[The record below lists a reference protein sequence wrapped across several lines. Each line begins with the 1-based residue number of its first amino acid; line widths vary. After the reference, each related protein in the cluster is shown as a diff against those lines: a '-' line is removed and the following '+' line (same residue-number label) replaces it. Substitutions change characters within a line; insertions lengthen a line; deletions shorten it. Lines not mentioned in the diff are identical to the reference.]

1 MNTASFH
8 HLSEFDKH
16 HLILT
21 LQEESVGLD
30 GFIAIH
36 RGGARKA
43 FGATRLW
50 QYASSDEALR
60 DALRLSKLMSYK
72 SALAGFSFGG
82 AKAVL
87 MRRPM
92 GRSSRQL
99 LLKAYAKKV
108 HELDGQ
114 FITGADMGLSQ
125 RDLLL
130 MKQETPFMVGAR
142 VNPARYTGLGIFYA
156 IQVALKEMF
165 GTESIEGKTFAIEG
179 LGKIG
184 KSLLHYL
191 YKKAK
196 KIYVADINERAV
208 EKIKQKFPAV
218 TAVSPQEIARLPVDV
233 YSPCAY
239 GNAIN
244 TETAGRLHCKIVA
257 GGANNQLESDAL
269 GDQLFSSGIVYVP
282 DYVANAG
289 GLMSVVSEFENE
301 EKSQKIK
308 SKVATIKDTL
318 RKIFEGSRMQHRPPH
333 RIAHQMAEAII
344 APYG

>member
-1 MNTASFH
+1 MNTAFH
-8 HLSEFDKH
+8 HLPEFDKH
-16 HLILT
+16 DLILP
-21 LQEESVGLD
+21 LKEERAGLD
-30 GFIAIH
+30 GFIVIH
-36 RGGARKA
+36 RGEGRKA

-72 SALAGFSFGG
+72 CALAGFSFGG

-87 MRRPM
+87 VRKPM
-92 GRSSRQL
+92 NRLARQL
-99 LLKAYAKKV
+99 LLKTYARKV
-108 HELDGQ
+108 HELGGQ

-125 RDLLL
+125 NDLLI

-156 IQVALKEMF
+156 IQVCLKEVF
-165 GTESIEGKTFAIEG
+165 GAESIEGKTFAIEG

-196 KIYVADINERAV
+196 RIYVTDINETIV
-208 EKIKQKFPAV
+208 KKIKRKFPDI
-218 TAVSPQEIARLPVDV
+218 TAVSPKEIPGLSVDV

-239 GNAIN
+239 GNAVN
-244 TETAGRLHCKIVA
+244 AETVTRLCCKIVA
-257 GGANNQLESDAL
+257 GGANSQLESDAL
-269 GDQLFSSGIVYVP
+269 GDRLFSSGIVYAP

-301 EKSQKIK
+301 EQPQKIK
-308 SKVATIKDTL
+308 RKVATIKDTL
-318 RKIFEGSRMQHRPPH
+318 RKIFDGSARQHRPPH